1 MNNLFINGPCVQL
14 EDHAVRIVR
23 FGSDAEVDFGDG
35 RMLGA
40 PFDRGSGVPVGC
52 GAPLDRCFDV
62 GCGLGAPLGSGSV
75 SGISVGCG
83 VPLGDSVSGF
93 PFRIFLRRRIRFHV
107 PLRFRVGRRSA
118 IRCGV
123 PVACLRRGSTHHQ
136 IEARAAQRAHRA
148 HGGARI

>member
-40 PFDRGSGVPVGC
+40 PFDRGSG
-52 GAPLDRCFDV
+52 
-62 GCGLGAPLGSGSV
+62 
-75 SGISVGCG
+75 ISVGRG

>member
-23 FGSDAEVDFGDG
+23 FGSDAEVGLGDG
-35 RMLGA
+35 CVLG
-40 PFDRGSGVPVGC
+40 GSVGCGPGVPLGCGSGPSPGVPVGC

-62 GCGLGAPLGSGSV
+62 GCGLGAPLGCGSG
-75 SGISVGCG
+75 SGISVGRG

-107 PLRFRVGRRSA
+107 GCRSA
-118 IRCGV
+118 IRAGV
-123 PVACLRRGSTHHQ
+123 PVACLRRG
-136 IEARAAQRAHRA
+136 
-148 HGGARI
+148 